1 MTGEHQ
7 MSQSTYDRRKVL
19 GAGLVVGTIGTT
31 LGIRA
36 VLAHE
41 GGDHESTPEA
51 SPEATP
57 GATPGA
63 TPSASPA
70 AAATEEV
77 TVEMV
82 DIDFNPNE
90 FSIPADTDVMII
102 SPNNGQLQHDF
113 HIEDTDYATELADPG
128 ETVSVSVN
136 LAVGEYVYY
145 CSVPGHREAG
155 MEGTLTVE

>member
-1 MTGEHQ
+1 MFQTRI
-7 MSQSTYDRRKVL
+7 DRRTL
-19 GAGLVVGTIGTT
+19 LSVGTIGVSASA
-31 LGIRA
+31 LGLRA

-41 GGDHESTPEA
+41 GEDHGGTPA
-51 SPEATP
+51 
-57 GATPGA
+57 ATPGA

-70 AAATEEV
+70 ATPSAAEQV

-90 FSIPADTDVMII
+90 FSIPADTDVLIEC
-102 SPNNGQLQHDF
+102 PNTGQLQHDF
-113 HIEDTDYATELADPG
+113 NIEDTDYGTELADPG
-128 ETVSVSVN
+128 QTVSVTVN
-136 LAVGEYVYY
+136 LAAGEYIYY